1 MAASA
6 VVSYELDAE
15 ANLPLVTSPL
25 MELPR
30 TAKWTS
36 WLAAALVA
44 VFLLLLFGESRL
56 KSPVYDEPP
65 HIAAG
70 LSYFV
75 THEIYRA
82 NPQHPPLLKELSA
95 LSLMA
100 AGIRW
105 PHTERADY
113 LVHGDDPERVFGS
126 DWLIGNG
133 LIWDNGPDR
142 VMFWARLPLILIAA
156 ALVALLY
163 LWGRQMLGPLAAVGA
178 VFVCILDPTML
189 AHSFL
194 VTTDVGLAAFTVL
207 LMFVLWN
214 YVSDPTWK
222 GLALCG
228 LALGGALTAKFSAVF
243 LLPVTGLLLLA
254 SLRWRPIPGA
264 ARGPAILRPQGVPPL
279 PPERKTDS
287 AAAPAGVRRKDL
299 CPCGSGRKYKNC
311 HAGRAG
317 HQPSRRVRNLLLVC
331 GVFAAI
337 CLVAFL
343 VIEATYFF
351 PGDPMMYVKCAR
363 MVNADHRPDS
373 LTFMAGQFSHR
384 FLSYFG
390 VAYLLKEPI
399 AGMILAG
406 IGLVALIRSR
416 SIPLIAKLFLLL
428 PPAVLFLAVSLLADD
443 LGIRYIVPALPFAF
457 LLAGFGLA
465 TLIQAA
471 RRMRWAP
478 YLAAVLCV
486 WLVLAA
492 VGVYPDHLS
501 YFNEAACLLDRPGQI
516 GLDGGTRCGPA
527 WLDDSNVEWGQ
538 GSIQLKSWL
547 DRHASGRTVK
557 LAMRTFFPAEAYGI
571 RCENIDPSSLA
582 QEPTPGL
589 YVVSAGYVGRIP
601 ALPGASD
608 WLRRISPTAIV
619 GHSLYVYD
627 IPQTP

>member
-1 MAASA
+1 
-6 VVSYELDAE
+6 
-15 ANLPLVTSPL
+15 

-30 TAKWTS
+30 TVKWTG

-44 VFLLLLFGESRL
+44 VFLLLAFAESRV
-56 KSPVYDEPP
+56 KSPVFDEPP

-105 PHTERADY
+105 PHTEEADY

-126 DWLIGNG
+126 DWSIGNA
-133 LIWDNGPDR
+133 LIRDNGADR
-142 VMFWARLPLILIAA
+142 VMFWARLPLILIAGS
-156 ALVALLY
+156 LVALLY
-163 LWGRQMLGPLAAVGA
+163 LWGRQILGPLAAVGA
-178 VFVCILDPTML
+178 VFVCVLDPTML

-207 LMFVLWN
+207 LMFALWN

-222 GLALCG
+222 RLVLCG

-243 LLPVTGLLLLA
+243 LLPVVGLLLLA
-254 SLRWRPIPGA
+254 SLRWRPNPSAG
-264 ARGPAILRPQGVPPL
+264 RGPAILRPQDVPPL
-279 PPERKTDS
+279 PPDREAN
-287 AAAPAGVRRKDL
+287 AAAALAGRPSMARAEVRRRDL

-311 HAGRAG
+311 HAGRVS
-317 HQPSRRVRNLLLVC
+317 HQPSRRVRNFVLVG
-331 GVFAAI
+331 GVFAAM

-363 MVNADHRPDS
+363 MVNADHLPDY
-373 LTFMAGQFSHR
+373 LAFLAGQFSYR

-390 VAYLLKEPI
+390 VAYLLKEPV

-416 SIPLIAKLFLLL
+416 SIPVLAKLFLLV
-428 PPAVLFLAVSLLADD
+428 PPAVLFVAISLLASD
-443 LGIRYIVPALPFAF
+443 LGIRYIIPVLPFAF

-465 TLIQAA
+465 TLLQAA
-471 RRMRWAP
+471 RGWAP
-478 YLAAVLCV
+478 YLAAVLCG

-501 YFNEAACLLDRPGQI
+501 YFNEAACLLDQPGQV
-516 GLDGGTRCGPA
+516 GLDGGTRCGPV
-527 WLDDSNVEWGQ
+527 WLDDSNVDWGQ
-538 GSIQLKSWL
+538 GSKQLKAWL

-557 LAMRTFFPAEAYGI
+557 LAMRTSFPTDNYGI
-571 RCENIDPSSLA
+571 RGESIDPSSLA
-582 QEPTPGL
+582 REPTPGL
-589 YVVSAGYVGRIP
+589 YVVSASYVGRIP
-601 ALPGASD
+601 ALPRASD
-608 WLRRISPTAIV
+608 WLRRIPPTAIV

-627 IPQTP
+627 IPPTP